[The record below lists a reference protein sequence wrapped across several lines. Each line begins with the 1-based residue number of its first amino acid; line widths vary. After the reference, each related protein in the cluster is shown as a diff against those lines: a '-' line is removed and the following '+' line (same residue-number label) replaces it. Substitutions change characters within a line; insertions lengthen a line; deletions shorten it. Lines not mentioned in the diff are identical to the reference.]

1 MKVVFRAYA
10 WAVEFGNDCRALI
23 LEEPR
28 AIQYAASSHGII
40 KPLYERVEIP
50 EEPTDEV
57 HPVPAG

>member
-28 AIQYAASSHGII
+28 ALQYAASSHGII
-40 KPLYERVEIP
+40 KPLYERVEIR
-50 EEPTDEV
+50 
-57 HPVPAG
+57 